1 MSGSKEVENLSYV
14 GIQVSHSGLAA
25 ISSLSGFLFVWLLQ
39 HDAVDVFDDVEQSV
53 VMKEDIW
60 ISGVRAFV

>member
-1 MSGSKEVENLSYV
+1 MSGSKEVENLSYAD
-14 GIQVSHSGLAA
+14 I
-25 ISSLSGFLFVWLLQ
+25 Q
-39 HDAVDVFDDVEQSV
+39 HDAVDVFDDVEQAV